1 MKAGITAIAI
11 ALLLLAVCLIPVPV
25 HAGSLTLSL
34 SQGTVG
40 TNVTIPS
47 ASGYGTGNYQI
58 YWGETDLLIGQG
70 EIAQGVTSI
79 AFIVPEAARGK
90 HKVTLK
96 IAGDFFTTEFT
107 VTPSISISIDQG
119 AVGSSLTV
127 AGRGFNANES
137 NIQIVY
143 DGNAVQT
150 GIEASSKGSWQST
163 FKIPASSSGQHTI
176 DATGTTPASEVEDEA
191 FTVIPKIDVNP
202 SSGWVGTVVGV
213 YGNGFARGET
223 NIKVT
228 YDGGTVKT
236 EIAADTNGSWQTSF
250 SVPASSKGSHEVR
263 AYGAITTESDYI
275 AANFSVS
282 PGIKL
287 EPVSGYLGGAIH
299 VGDSLWVSG
308 VGFEANET
316 GIKVTFDGALNIS
329 GIIADAKGSWS
340 DRLDIPLCSRGEH
353 IIDASGE
360 ISKASDIVDAVI
372 IISPKIELEPAS
384 GAIGSD
390 ITVHGDGFA
399 ANQIITISYDGVKV
413 ATGTATDTKGSF
425 TTSFKIPKGKAGDH
439 TVTVID
445 TTSSVFS
452 VTLNVESTPPPTP
465 NPVSPEAGS
474 EFSSIGKTAITFDW
488 TDVEDPSGVYY
499 IIEISPNSNFAGT
512 VIRKEG
518 LTASE
523 YILTEDEAL
532 AKGNYYWR
540 VKAVDEAENQSDW
553 TTGQLFKVGGLNW
566 WLVLIIAV
574 AAIVVI
580 IIVWR
585 FVSVSRRDEW
595 K

>member
-1 MKAGITAIAI
+1 MKAVTTATAL
-11 ALLLLAVCLIPVPV
+11 ALLSLAFCLIPVPV
-25 HAGSLTLSL
+25 YAGSLTLSL
-34 SQGTVG
+34 AQGTVG

-58 YWGETDLLIGQG
+58 YWGETDLLISQG
-70 EIAQGVTSI
+70 EITQGVTSI

-107 VTPSISISIDQG
+107 VLPSITLSIDQG

-143 DGNAVQT
+143 DSKPVQT
-150 GIEASSKGSWQST
+150 GIEASGKGSWQST
-163 FKIPASSSGQHTI
+163 FKVPASNSGQHTI
-176 DATGTTPASEVEDEA
+176 DTTGTTPASEVEDKV
-191 FTVIPKIDVNP
+191 FTVTPKIDVNP